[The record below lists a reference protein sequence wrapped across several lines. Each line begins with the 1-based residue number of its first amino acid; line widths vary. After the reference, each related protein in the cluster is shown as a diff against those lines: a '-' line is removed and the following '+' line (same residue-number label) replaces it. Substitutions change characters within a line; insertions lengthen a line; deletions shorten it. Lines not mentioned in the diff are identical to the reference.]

1 MISEYLTKDNIN
13 LGFKA
18 ENWEAAIKKSGSIL
32 EANDLIEP
40 EYIDAMIEMVKDK
53 GAYIVITPGLA
64 LPHARPEK
72 GAKKN
77 GLSLLTLKEPVEFGH
92 SKNDPVK
99 VVISFCA
106 ADDSTHTQ
114 MLSELAEFLKD
125 KKNVNYIKEVGS
137 KKELLSYFENYDRGG
152 ESNED
157 LDSMRS
163 RTGQQS
169 YS

>member
-1 MISEYLTKDNIN
+1 MISEYLTKDNIR
-13 LGFKA
+13 LGV
-18 ENWEAAIKKSGSIL
+18 EAKDWKEAIKKSGSIL
-32 EANDLIEP
+32 EVNNLIEA

-72 GAKKN
+72 GAKEN
-77 GLSLLTLKEPVEFGH
+77 GLSLLTLKEPVKFGH

-114 MLSELAEFLKD
+114 MLSELAEFLKV
-125 KKNVNYIKEVGS
+125 KENVNYIKEVDS
-137 KKELLSYFENYDRGG
+137 KEELLSYFENYDRG
-152 ESNED
+152 
-157 LDSMRS
+157 R
-163 RTGQQS
+163 
-169 YS
+169 

>member
-1 MISEYLTKDNIN
+1 MISEYLTKDNIR
-13 LGFKA
+13 LDVEVADWK
-18 ENWEAAIKKSGSIL
+18 EAIQKSGSIL
-32 EANDLIEP
+32 EANDLIEA

-72 GAKKN
+72 GAKEN
-77 GLSLLTLKEPVEFGH
+77 GLSLLTLKEPVNFGH

-106 ADDSTHTQ
+106 ADDSSHTQ

-125 KKNVNYIKEVGS
+125 KKNVNYIKEVDS
-137 KKELLSYFENYDRGG
+137 KKELLAYFKSYDEGG
-152 ESNED
+152 EGNED
-157 LDSMRS
+157 SNSMRS
-163 RTGQQS
+163 RPGQ
-169 YS
+169 